1 MLPRIKREKIKKFR
15 FLYLVI
21 YFGSLIAAII
31 NPPINPRLINT
42 ALWWKGNTWKIIVVG
57 IRNSNKKNEPIFWFS
72 PNIKNPEPKI
82 RHIMAPTRRI
92 DEIVSGIP
100 FEEIYSTVLSKLFI
114 LPGMAEIN
122 IAEIDTLEKKS
133 KKDLILL
140 FFKKEFFIIL
150 L

>member
-1 MLPRIKREKIKKFR
+1 M
-15 FLYLVI
+15 
-21 YFGSLIAAII
+21 I

-57 IRNSNKKNEPIFWFS
+57 IRNSNKKTEPIFCFS

-92 DEIVSGIP
+92 DEIGSGMP

-122 IAEIDTLEKKS
+122 IAEIDTLEKNLKKIWSFYVS
-133 KKDLILL
+133 KKN
-140 FFKKEFFIIL
+140 FS
-150 L
+150 

>member
-1 MLPRIKREKIKKFR
+1 M
-15 FLYLVI
+15 
-21 YFGSLIAAII
+21 
-31 NPPINPRLINT
+31 
-42 ALWWKGNTWKIIVVG
+42 IVVG
-57 IRNSNKKNEPIFWFS
+57 IRNSSKKTEPIFWFS

-82 RHIMAPTRRI
+82 RHIIAPTRRK

-100 FEEIYSTVLSKLFI
+100 FEEIYSTVLSKSFI
-114 LPGMAEIN
+114 FPGIAEIN
-122 IAEIDTLEKKS
+122 IAEIDNLEKKS

>member
-1 MLPRIKREKIKKFR
+1 LLPRIKREKISKFK
-15 FLYLVI
+15 FLYYVI
-21 YFGSLIAAII
+21 YFGYLIAAII

-57 IRNSNKKNEPIFWFS
+57 IRNSNKKTEPIFCFS

-82 RHIMAPTRRI
+82 RHIIAPTRRI
-92 DEIVSGIP
+92 DEIGSGMP
-100 FEEIYSTVLSKLFI
+100 FVEIYSTVLSKLFI

-122 IAEIDTLEKKS
+122 IAEIDNLEKKS

-140 FFKKEFFIIL
+140 FFKK
-150 L
+150 

>member
-1 MLPRIKREKIKKFR
+1 M
-15 FLYLVI
+15 V
-21 YFGSLIAAII
+21 

-42 ALWWKGNTWKIIVVG
+42 ALWWKGKKWKIIVVG
-57 IRNSNKKNEPIFWFS
+57 IRNSNKKTEPIFCFS
-72 PNIKNPEPKI
+72 PNMKNPEPKI
-82 RHIMAPTRRI
+82 RHIIAPTSRI
-92 DEIVSGIP
+92 DEIVSGMP

-140 FFKKEFFIIL
+140 FCKKELFMIL